1 MIVLVTAASMIQHM
15 RSRAFVR
22 MLVLGVVPVL
32 VGLSAWFAPGT
43 AEAALAKFPNTPLP
57 AWRAEGVG
65 FAALTVGNTAYV
77 GGSFSTVRS
86 PDGATVVN
94 RGNLAAFD
102 LRTGALLTGF
112 QANTNDTVRSIAYDG
127 TRLYIGGS
135 FSTVNGLARQRV
147 AALDPITGAVST
159 SWVAN
164 ASSNVSSLAVAAGR
178 LYVAGSFTT
187 IKGVARS
194 RLAALNLAD
203 ASVTSFAPQVNDRI
217 GSLAVSDDGSRVY
230 VGGSYTAING
240 DATRW
245 LTKLDGAGNVVPTT
259 WASLDGEA
267 LDLELSP
274 DGTRLAVGT
283 TGNQGAWYN
292 TTTGARLWRQRCDG
306 DAQAVWIIGDSMF
319 TGFHDTCEGNATVR
333 LTSNATATGG
343 RDADFTPSFDR
354 FWGVR
359 AIAGDASALLIA
371 GDFTSISGVPA
382 QGFAIFSALPAPPP
396 PAVQLAANATWRYL
410 DNGTTPAPS
419 WTGEGFDDS
428 AWASGPAQLGFGD
441 GDEST
446 VVSFGPNPNAKFITT
461 YFRTTFNASA
471 VPSTLTLDLLD
482 DDGAVVYVNGVE
494 VARDNLPTGTITGS
508 TRASTNRSG
517 AAESEIHSFSIPP
530 SLVHPGVNTI
540 AAEVHQ
546 DAPSSSDL
554 SFQAALSSTA

>member
-1 MIVLVTAASMIQHM
+1 MKKSRRLVRNVA
-15 RSRAFVR
+15 
-22 MLVLGVVPVL
+22 LGVVPTL
-32 VGLSAWFAPGT
+32 IGLLALLAPTSAI
-43 AEAALAKFPNTPLP
+43 AALARFPNTPLH
-57 AWRAEGVG
+57 AWRADGVG

-77 GGSFSTVRS
+77 GGTFSTVRS
-86 PDGATVVN
+86 PDGSTVVN
-94 RGNLAAFD
+94 RGNFAAFD
-102 LRTGALLTGF
+102 LRTGALITGF

-135 FSTVNGLARQRV
+135 FTTVNGLTRQRV
-147 AALDPITGAVST
+147 AALDPVTGAVST
-159 SWVAN
+159 TWVAN

-178 LYVAGSFTT
+178 LYVAGNFTT

-203 ASVTSFAPQVNDRI
+203 ASVTSFAPQVNNRI
-217 GSLAVSDDGSRVY
+217 GALAVADDGSRVY
-230 VGGSYTAING
+230 VGGTYTAING
-240 DATRW
+240 TATTW

-267 LDLELSP
+267 LDLALSP

-292 TTTGARLWRQRCDG
+292 AATGARLWRQRCDG

-333 LTSNATATGG
+333 LTSNATATGE
-343 RDADFTPSFDR
+343 RDTDFTPSFDR

-359 AIAGDASALLIA
+359 AIAGDPSALLIA
-371 GDFTSISGVPA
+371 GDFTNISGVPA
-382 QGFAIFSALPAPPP
+382 QGFAIFSALAPPP
-396 PAVQLAANATWRYL
+396 PPPVQLEATATWRYL
-410 DNGTTPAPS
+410 DNGTTPAAS
-419 WTGEGFDDS
+419 WTGGGFDDS
-428 AWASGPAQLGFGD
+428 AWASGPAQLGYGD

-446 VVSFGPNPNAKFITT
+446 VVSFGPDPNAKFITT
-461 YFRTTFNASA
+461 YFRTSFDATA
-471 VPSTLTLDLLD
+471 VPSTLTLSLLD

-494 VARDNLPTGTITGS
+494 VARDNMPAGPVTGS
-508 TRASTNRSG
+508 TRAAANRSG
-517 AAESEIHSFSIPP
+517 AAESEIHTFSIPA
-530 SLVHPGVNTI
+530 SLVHTGTNTI

-554 SFQAALSSTA
+554 SFQAALSSTP